1 MKDRDLKQQERAAEL
16 EGRCII
22 DMDTA
27 REEATWYSII
37 NAIALC
43 LGSGMGIPLEESK
56 VKDMFDMIGVSPNDL
71 PLKNPQLLNA
81 FWKSGDP
88 HLVSDFSERD
98 LATWRWDPNSFDR
111 TLVPQAQ
118 GWP

>member
-43 LGSGMGIPLEESK
+43 LGSAWVFRLK
-56 VKDMFDMIGVSPNDL
+56 SP
-71 PLKNPQLLNA
+71 K
-81 FWKSGDP
+81 
-88 HLVSDFSERD
+88 
-98 LATWRWDPNSFDR
+98 
-111 TLVPQAQ
+111 
-118 GWP
+118 